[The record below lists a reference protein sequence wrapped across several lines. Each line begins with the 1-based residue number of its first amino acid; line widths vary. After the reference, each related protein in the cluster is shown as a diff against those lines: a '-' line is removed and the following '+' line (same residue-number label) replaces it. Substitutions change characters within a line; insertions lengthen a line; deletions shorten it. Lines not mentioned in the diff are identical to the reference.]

1 MHRPREELIDPRLS
15 RRCFQRLLHFGCWA
29 HVDTPLAQLLLGN
42 GIRALVRATWM
53 RVAQAEQRGTALRRR
68 QCVNTNKTNNL
79 LENRPEVLEE
89 DASHQRVIVHGVVRL
104 GSSDLPVVPDRTP
117 SLLELL
123 HLRSLY
129 TLYLCNMYSYRHVRA
144 RASNPASRSRIA

>member
-1 MHRPREELIDPRLS
+1 MLRACRSALHRTREELIDPRLS
-15 RRCFQRLLHFGCWA
+15 RRRFQRLLHFGCWA

-79 LENRPEVLEE
+79 LENRPEVLEKH
-89 DASHQRVIVHGVVRL
+89 ASHQRVIVHGVVRL

-129 TLYLCNMYSYRHVRA
+129 SVAIQHV
-144 RASNPASRSRIA
+144 